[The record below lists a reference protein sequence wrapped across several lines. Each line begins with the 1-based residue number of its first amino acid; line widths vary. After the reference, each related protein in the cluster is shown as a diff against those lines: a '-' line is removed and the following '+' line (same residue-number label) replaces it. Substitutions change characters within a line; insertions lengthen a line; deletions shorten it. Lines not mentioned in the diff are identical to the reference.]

1 MQRSPLHK
9 LKTKAKPI
17 CFDMFVDGHS
27 KPKVESDGEVHTIAF
42 CRQDRKGELLLVGGG
57 RRGGVAIF
65 ASQV

>member
-1 MQRSPLHK
+1 
-9 LKTKAKPI
+9 
-17 CFDMFVDGHS
+17 MFVDGHS